1 MGLLG
6 TENFFCNQEIL
17 PLILIVLLFNGG
29 TDCLFNEE
37 TLAVIIIL
45 WLICSSGFFGK
56 KDCC

>member
-6 TENFFCNQEIL
+6 TGDLFCIQEIL

-45 WLICSSGFFGK
+45 WLICGSGFFGK
-56 KDCC
+56 KACC